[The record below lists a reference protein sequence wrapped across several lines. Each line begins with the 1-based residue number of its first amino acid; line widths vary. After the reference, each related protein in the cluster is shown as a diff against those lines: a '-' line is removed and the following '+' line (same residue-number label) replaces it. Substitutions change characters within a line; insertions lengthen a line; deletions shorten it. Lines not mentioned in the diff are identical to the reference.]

1 MKKSKP
7 NPKANRNILWF
18 VYAAVFLFL
27 AMGIYVGYF
36 LAVKSDAVIDNPYN
50 ARVIIFE
57 ERVTR
62 GKILADDGQYLQ
74 GRSQRRIPMVQRHG
88 NTLMAACS
96 PMRWATR
103 RWERRGSSLLQTLN
117 F

>member
-36 LAVKSDAVIDNPYN
+36 LVVKSDTVIDNPYN
-50 ARVIIFE
+50 ARATIFE
-57 ERVTR
+57 DRVTR
-62 GKILADDGQYLQ
+62 GKILADDGTVLAKTVTATDSNGTEVREYPYRQPVCPC
-74 GRSQRRIPMVQRHG
+74 GRIFDGGKDRNRIPG
-88 NTLMAACS
+88 KL
-96 PMRWATR
+96 
-103 RWERRGSSLLQTLN
+103 
-117 F
+117 